1 MKEGQPVAGTV
12 LFQFGVESHCFRD
25 EDETMRKIIFISI
38 GTLLLSCITTICN
51 AQVDTKWK
59 IHDPNRPLPPVIN
72 PGTPSTQDSP
82 GRPPS
87 DAVVLFDGK
96 DLSKWAHKDGSAA
109 KWKVE
114 NGSVEVV
121 AKTGYI
127 YTRESFGDCQLHVE
141 FAEPVPPKGESQ
153 ERGNSGVFLM
163 GLYEIQVLDSYENKT
178 YADGQAAAVYGQYP
192 PLVNAS
198 RPPGQWQTYDIVF
211 HGPRFDKDGKLLR
224 PARVAVFHNGV
235 LVQDNVELT
244 GPTAH
249 AARPP
254 YSPHAEKLPLALQDH
269 GNPVRFR
276 NIWIRE
282 LKTADAAP

>member
-1 MKEGQPVAGTV
+1 VSLVKKCF
-12 LFQFGVESHCFRD
+12 LIFGSV
-25 EDETMRKIIFISI
+25 
-38 GTLLLSCITTICN
+38 LLLAAISQVSY
-51 AQVDTKWK
+51 AQVDPKWK
-59 IHDPNRPLPPVIN
+59 IHDPARPLPTVID
-72 PGTPSTQDSP
+72 PGTSSAQDSP
-82 GRPPS
+82 GRAPS

-114 NGSVEVV
+114 NGYAEVV

-127 YTRESFGDCQLHVE
+127 YTREAFGDCQLHVE
-141 FAEPVPPKGESQ
+141 FSEPVPPKGESQ

-178 YADGQAAAVYGQYP
+178 YADGQASAVYGQYP

-198 RPPGQWQTYDIVF
+198 RAPGQWQSYDIIF
-211 HGPRFDKDGKLLR
+211 HGPRFADGKRIR
-224 PARVAVFHNGV
+224 PARVTVLHNGV
-235 LVQDNVELT
+235 LVQDNVTLT

-249 AARPP
+249 GERPP
-254 YSPHAEKLPLALQDH
+254 YKAHAEKLPLGLQDH
-269 GNPVRFR
+269 GDPVRYR

-282 LKTADAAP
+282 LKTTE